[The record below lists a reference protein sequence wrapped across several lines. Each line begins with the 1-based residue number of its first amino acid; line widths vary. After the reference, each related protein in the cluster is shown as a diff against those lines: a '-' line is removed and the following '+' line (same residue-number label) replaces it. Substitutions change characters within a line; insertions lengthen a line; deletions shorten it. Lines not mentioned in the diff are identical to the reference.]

1 MAQSH
6 YHNDSRLPSYNNGQ
20 SAILKGTPEGRE
32 SSPEESVQFPHFYQ
46 RRGSVV
52 CDIFGNEICSQF
64 PPGETPP
71 ILDDEE
77 IKVMYS
83 EI

>member
-1 MAQSH
+1 MARSH
-6 YHNDSRLPSYNNGQ
+6 YYNDSRSPSYNDGQ
-20 SAILKGTPEGRE
+20 SAILKGTPDGQE
-32 SSPEESVQFPHFYQ
+32 SSPEESVQLPPFYR

-52 CDIFGNEICSQF
+52 RDRFGNEICSQL

-71 ILDDEE
+71 TLDDEE
-77 IKVMYS
+77 IKVMSS